1 MREEGGPN
9 RGVGVVV
16 YYWPRGFLYL
26 APSLAIDRGDH
37 RPTRRP
43 SIRLMLARSGDIEI
57 DFVDGT
63 CIRASAV
70 LMGPEVKRRRIVA
83 EGKGFVLLDLPVST
97 PEHDALVP
105 LLARDP
111 VRLVPATSFARLSPD
126 LDRAAAGA
134 LGAHEAS
141 VLRREL
147 VQAVGGT
154 RLEPRP
160 QDERI
165 QAALA
170 FIDRHRLEET
180 SLERVAAAVHLSP
193 DRLRHLFKEQLGCT
207 ISHYARTAA
216 VWRALSQWAHG
227 EPLTAVAH
235 DVGFH
240 DYAHSHHAFR
250 EMFGFP
256 PSMLKGKG
264 VRGGVK
270 LIRGWESA
278 R

>member
-1 MREEGGPN
+1 MKRFILFLMT
-9 RGVGVVV
+9 GVLLPFGAFAEDYQN
-16 YYWPRGFLYL
+16 YYR
-26 APSLAIDRGDH
+26 DRGTTLPRAVSSD
-37 RPTRRP
+37 PMGSPYSTGV
-43 SIRLMLARSGDIEI
+43 MMG
-57 DFVDGT
+57 GT
-63 CIRASAV
+63 
-70 LMGPEVKRRRIVA
+70 
-83 EGKGFVLLDLPVST
+83 
-97 PEHDALVP
+97 
-105 LLARDP
+105 
-111 VRLVPATSFARLSPD
+111 
-126 LDRAAAGA
+126 A
-134 LGAHEAS
+134 LGSTANMPRQA
-141 VLRREL
+141 RRDH
-147 VQAVGGT
+147 
-154 RLEPRP
+154 
-160 QDERI
+160 DERV

-170 FIDRHRLEET
+170 FIDRHRLEDT

-270 LIRGWESA
+270 LIRGG
-278 R
+278 

>member
-1 MREEGGPN
+1 MRDEGGPN
-9 RGVGVVV
+9 RGARVVV

-26 APSLAIDRGDH
+26 APRFAIDRGDH

-43 SIRLMLARSGDIEI
+43 SIRLMLARVGDIEI
-57 DFVDGT
+57 ELVDGT

-70 LMGPEVKRRRIVA
+70 LMGQDVKRRRIVA

-97 PEHDALVP
+97 PEHAALAP
-105 LLARDP
+105 LLVRDP
-111 VRLVPATSFARLSPD
+111 VRLVPAGSFGTLSPD

-134 LGAHEAS
+134 LDAREAS
-141 VLRREL
+141 ALRREL

-160 QDERI
+160 NDERV

-170 FIDRHRLEET
+170 FIDRHRLEDT

-250 EMFGFP
+250 EMFGFA

-270 LIRGWESA
+270 LIRGS
-278 R
+278 

>member
-1 MREEGGPN
+1 MREDGEPS
-9 RGVGVVV
+9 RGASVVV

-26 APSLAIDRGDH
+26 APRFAIHRRDRQ
-37 RPTRRP
+37 PTRRP
-43 SIRLMLARSGDIEI
+43 SIRLMLAREGDIEI
-57 DFVDGT
+57 ELVDGT
-63 CIRASAV
+63 SIRASAV
-70 LMGPEVKRRRIVA
+70 LMGQDVRRRRIVTD
-83 EGKGFVLLDLPVST
+83 GKGFVLLDLPLST
-97 PEHDALVP
+97 PEHAALAP

-111 VRLVPATSFARLSPD
+111 VRLVPAASFDTLAPD

-134 LGAHEAS
+134 LGAQDAS
-141 VLRREL
+141 ALRRQL
-147 VQAVGGT
+147 VLAVGGA
-154 RLEPRP
+154 RLEPCP
-160 QDERI
+160 YDERV

-170 FIDRHRLEET
+170 FIDAQRLEDT
-180 SLERVAAAVHLSP
+180 SLERVAGAVHLSP

-250 EMFGFP
+250 DMFGFP

-270 LIRGWESA
+270 LIRGG
-278 R
+278 

>member
-1 MREEGGPN
+1 MLQNGGQAADA
-9 RGVGVVV
+9 GVVV
-16 YYWPRGFLYL
+16 YYWPRGFLFL
-26 APSLAIDRGDH
+26 APSFAVDRGD
-37 RPTRRP
+37 RPTTRRP
-43 SIRLMLARSGDIEI
+43 SIRLMLARRGDIEI
-57 DFVDGT
+57 ELVDGT

-70 LMGPEVKRRRIVA
+70 LMGPEVKRRRILA

-97 PEHDALVP
+97 PEHAALAP
-105 LLARDP
+105 LLAGDP
-111 VRLVPATSFARLSPD
+111 VRLVPADDLAALSPD

-134 LGAHEAS
+134 LGARQAS
-141 VLRREL
+141 TLRRQL
-147 VQAVGGT
+147 VQAVGGAQP
-154 RLEPRP
+154 EPRP
-160 QDERI
+160 YDGRVR
-165 QAALA
+165 AALA
-170 FIDRHRLEET
+170 FIDRQRLEDT

-193 DRLRHLFKEQLGCT
+193 DRLRHIFKEQVGCT

-270 LIRGWESA
+270 LLRGS
-278 R
+278 

>member
-26 APSLAIDRGDH
+26 APRFTVDRGDH

-43 SIRLMLARSGDIEI
+43 SIRLMLARAGDIEVEL
-57 DFVDGT
+57 VDGT
-63 CIRASAV
+63 CIRAAAV

-83 EGKGFVLLDLPVST
+83 DGNGFVLLDLPLST
-97 PEHDALVP
+97 PEHAALAP

-111 VRLVPATSFARLSPD
+111 VRLVPAASFALLSPD

-134 LGAHEAS
+134 LGAQEAS
-141 VLRREL
+141 ALRHEL
-147 VQAVGGT
+147 VKAVGGAGP
-154 RLEPRP
+154 EPDP
-160 QDERI
+160 HDERV

-170 FIDRHRLEET
+170 FIDRHRLEDT
-180 SLERVAAAVHLSP
+180 SLELVAAAVHLSP

-270 LIRGWESA
+270 LIRGG
-278 R
+278 

>member
-9 RGVGVVV
+9 GGAGVVV

-26 APSLAIDRGDH
+26 APRFAIDRGDH

-43 SIRLMLARSGDIEI
+43 SIRLMLARAGDIEI
-57 DFVDGT
+57 ELVDGT

-70 LMGPEVKRRRIVA
+70 LMGQEVKRRRIVA

-97 PEHDALVP
+97 PEHAALAP

-111 VRLVPATSFARLSPD
+111 VRVVPAASFATLSPD

-134 LGAHEAS
+134 LGAQEAS
-141 VLRREL
+141 ALRREL
-147 VQAVGGT
+147 VQTVGGT

-160 QDERI
+160 HDERV

-170 FIDRHRLEET
+170 FVDRHRLEDT

-216 VWRALSQWAHG
+216 VWRALSQWADG

-235 DVGFH
+235 EVGFH

-256 PSMLKGKG
+256 PSMLKGNARG

-270 LIRGWESA
+270 LIRGG
-278 R
+278 

>member
-1 MREEGGPN
+1 MTEEGGPN
-9 RGVGVVV
+9 RGAGVVV

-26 APSLAIDRGDH
+26 SPRFAIDRGDQ

-43 SIRLMLARSGDIEI
+43 SIRLMLVRAGHIEI
-57 DFVDGT
+57 ELVDGT
-63 CIRASAV
+63 CIRTSAV
-70 LMGPEVKRRRIVA
+70 LMGPEVKRRRIVT
-83 EGKGFVLLDLPVST
+83 EDKGFVLLDLPLST
-97 PEHDALVP
+97 PEHAALAP

-111 VRLVPATSFARLSPD
+111 VRLVPAASFAALSAD

-134 LGAHEAS
+134 LGAPEAS
-141 VLRREL
+141 ALRHRL
-147 VQAVGGT
+147 VQAVGGAT
-154 RLEPRP
+154 LEPRP
-160 QDERI
+160 HDERV

-170 FIDRHRLEET
+170 FIDRHRLEDT

-193 DRLRHLFKEQLGCT
+193 DRLRHLFKEQVGCT

-264 VRGGVK
+264 VRGGVR
-270 LIRGWESA
+270 LISGF
-278 R
+278 

>member
-1 MREEGGPN
+1 MRDEGGPN
-9 RGVGVVV
+9 RGARVVV

-26 APSLAIDRGDH
+26 APRFAIDRGDH

-43 SIRLMLARSGDIEI
+43 SIRLMLARVGDIEI
-57 DFVDGT
+57 ELVDGT

-70 LMGPEVKRRRIVA
+70 LMGQDVKRRRIVA

-97 PEHDALVP
+97 PEHAALAP
-105 LLARDP
+105 LLVRDP
-111 VRLVPATSFARLSPD
+111 VRLVPAGSFGTLSPD

-134 LGAHEAS
+134 LDAQEAS
-141 VLRREL
+141 ALRREL

-160 QDERI
+160 NDERV

-170 FIDRHRLEET
+170 FIDRHRLEDT

-216 VWRALSQWAHG
+216 VWKALSQWAHG

-270 LIRGWESA
+270 LIRGS
-278 R
+278 

>member
-9 RGVGVVV
+9 RGAGVVV

-26 APSLAIDRGDH
+26 APSFAIDRGDH

-43 SIRLMLARSGDIEI
+43 SIRLMLARTGDLEIEL
-57 DFVDGT
+57 VDGA
-63 CIRASAV
+63 CIRASAA

-83 EGKGFVLLDLPVST
+83 AGRGFVLLDLPVST
-97 PEHDALVP
+97 PEHAALAP
-105 LLARDP
+105 ILARDP
-111 VRLVPATSFARLSPD
+111 VRLVPAASFAALSPA

-134 LGAHEAS
+134 LGAQEAS
-141 VLRREL
+141 ALRREL
-147 VQAVGGT
+147 VQAAGGA
-154 RLEPRP
+154 RPEPRP
-160 QDERI
+160 YDERV
-165 QAALA
+165 QAALT
-170 FIDRHRLEET
+170 FIDGHRLEDT
-180 SLERVAAAVHLSP
+180 SLERVAAAAHLSP
-193 DRLRHLFKEQLGCT
+193 DRMRHLFKEQVGCT

-264 VRGGVK
+264 VQGGVK
-270 LIRGWESA
+270 LIRGG
-278 R
+278 

>member
-1 MREEGGPN
+1 MSEEGGPN
-9 RGVGVVV
+9 RDAGVVV

-26 APSLAIDRGDH
+26 APSFAIDRGDH
-37 RPTRRP
+37 PPTRRP
-43 SIRLMLARSGDIEI
+43 SIRLMLARTGDIEI
-57 DFVDGT
+57 ELVDGT
-63 CIRASAV
+63 SIRASAV
-70 LMGPEVKRRRIVA
+70 LMGPDVKRRRVVA
-83 EGKGFVLLDLPVST
+83 KHKGFVLLDLPVST
-97 PEHDALVP
+97 AEHAALAP

-111 VRLVPATSFARLSPD
+111 VRIVPAASFATLSSD
-126 LDRAAAGA
+126 LGRAAAGA
-134 LGAHEAS
+134 LGAEEAS
-141 VLRREL
+141 ALRRGL
-147 VQAVGGT
+147 VQAVGGA

-160 QDERI
+160 HDERV

-170 FIDRHRLEET
+170 FLDQHRLEDT
-180 SLERVAAAVHLSP
+180 SLELVAAAVHLSP

-227 EPLTAVAH
+227 EQLTPVAH

-240 DYAHSHHAFR
+240 DYAHAHHAFR

-270 LIRGWESA
+270 LIRGS
-278 R
+278 